1 MHQQMMNG
9 NTGGMAPG
17 RVASVSIDVEEGQG
31 ERSHTQYKSQTTLT
45 NASTLKE
52 DLRNRMRLSS
62 SNVLKDI
69 AREGV
74 AGAFPR

>member
-1 MHQQMMNG
+1 MMNS
-9 NTGGMAPG
+9 NAGGMAPG
-17 RVASVSIDVEEGQG
+17 RVTSVSIDAKEGQG
-31 ERSHTQYKSQTTLT
+31 EWSHTQYKSQTTLM

-52 DLRNRMRLSS
+52 DLCNRMRLSS